1 MKRIALFFFISI
13 IIVLTI
19 PCAAALGELPTA
31 NEQPRHIVCEELS
44 EPAKEYYT
52 DDYQYDALSALSGA
66 SDTTNGYT
74 AMQGNELFSA
84 LHTLMT
90 DTHQYY
96 TSYSGYNA
104 GSLAYF
110 WTRTDAVNSYS
121 TYTMFYSDVPAD
133 ADNIKLNREHIW
145 PKSRASFGEKKGSG
159 GSDLHHLRP
168 AVSTLNNA
176 KSDHLFGNING
187 VYTEGVK
194 EGAVNGEVCY
204 WVNTS
209 EDLFECKDDVKGDVA
224 RILLYVYCRWE
235 QPNLYTDIPADQLPA
250 NDSDS
255 TDSGKKVI
263 ESLDTLLDWCEEDP
277 VDTWEMRRN
286 DLTESVQ
293 GNRNV
298 FIDYPEF
305 AWQLFGR
312 EVPADMPTPSGSK
325 QRLLGD
331 ADGDGEVNAV
341 DVTLTQ
347 RHIANLI
354 AAAVDET
361 AADVDGDSELTV
373 IDVTYIQRWL
383 AHIDQPYPIG
393 EEIIKP

>member
-1 MKRIALFFFISI
+1 MKKITVIFFVI
-13 IIVLTI
+13 ILIVMTV
-19 PCAAALGELPTA
+19 PSAAALGTLPEV
-31 NEQPRHIVCEELS
+31 NEQQRHIVCTELS
-44 EPAKEYYT
+44 EAAQEYYT
-52 DDYQYDALSALSGA
+52 EDYQYDRLRTLSGA
-66 SDTTNGYT
+66 SDTTTGYT
-74 AMQGNELFSA
+74 AMQDNALFAA
-84 LHTLMT
+84 LHSLMAN
-90 DTHQYY
+90 THQYY
-96 TSYSGYNA
+96 TTYSGTKA

-110 WTRTDAVNSYS
+110 WASTDAVSSGS
-121 TYTMFYSDVPAD
+121 TYTMFYSDISAD
-133 ADNIKLNREHIW
+133 TENIILNREHIW
-145 PKSRASFGEKKGSG
+145 PKSRASFGERKGSG

-176 KSDHLFGNING
+176 KSDHLFGNIYG
-187 VYTEGVK
+187 VYTDGVK
-194 EGAVNGEVCY
+194 EGSVNGTVCY
-204 WVNTS
+204 WVNTG

-235 QPNLYTDIPADQLPA
+235 QPNLYTDIPTELLPV

-312 EVPADMPTPSGSK
+312 EVPADMPTPSGGSEE
-325 QRLLGD
+325 RLLGD
-331 ADGDGEVNAV
+331 ADADGTVTSV
-341 DVTLTQ
+341 DVTTIQ
-347 RHIANLI
+347 RKLASVSVIAF
-354 AAAVDET
+354 DEI
-361 AADVDGDSELTV
+361 AADVDADES
-373 IDVTYIQRWL
+373 VTILDATFIQRHL
-383 AHIDQPYPIG
+383 AKIDQPYAIG
-393 EEIIKP
+393 EPMI